1 MRRRVSMSA
10 AEFDILVRNCDCGE
24 TNEQLRTSLKR
35 ALKYVIENEITE
47 RQREMI
53 LMYYYENLNIP
64 EIARRLE
71 VNKST
76 VSRTLSRARYNI
88 MTRLKWLTEYPKG

>member
-1 MRRRVSMSA
+1 MPKRVSMNS
-10 AEFDILVRNCDCGE
+10 AEFDLLVRTCANGQ
-24 TNEQLRTSLKR
+24 TNERLRASLKR
-35 ALKYVIENEITE
+35 ALKYVVENEISE

-53 LMYYYENLNIP
+53 LLYYYRGMNMP
-64 EIARRLE
+64 EIARHLGL
-71 VNKST
+71 NKST